1 MSTRTFLRRWRLPEL
16 LAAIVAMAVTS
27 LAFAQSSTGVGRGD
41 GLQPGEFLW
50 HPEVAPAGPVVLVV
64 SLDEQRAYVYRNGIA
79 IGVSTISS
87 GKAGKE
93 TPPGVFTILQKKR
106 EHYSNLYDNAP
117 MPYMQ
122 RLTWDGIALHGGRLP
137 GYPASQG
144 CVRLPQEFAA
154 KLFTVTRTGDT
165 VVVAEGKSSAA
176 SLVHP
181 AVLAP
186 IAGTGEPAPATL
198 RVGDAPTW
206 DESLSPEGPV
216 SVLVSLA
223 DQRIFVLRNG
233 VAIGEAPLQVEPGF
247 GIGGTVLMVMG
258 SETER
263 VASLLDPAR
272 DRHRWSAY
280 PIHGLDAGALAMLQL
295 QLQGQPLRADAD
307 FARQVRGVLAPGA
320 TVLLTDLPAVRA
332 PLAGSPLEPLLE
344 SAPEAPAPAP
354 AADGN

>member
-16 LAAIVAMAVTS
+16 LAAIATVAVAS
-27 LAFAQSSTGVGRGD
+27 LAFAQSDTGVGRGD

-144 CVRLPQEFAA
+144 CVRLPQDFAA

-344 SAPEAPAPAP
+344 SGPEASAPV
-354 AADGN
+354 ADGD

>member
-1 MSTRTFLRRWRLPEL
+1 MATFAATF
-16 LAAIVAMAVTS
+16 AAIAPLSAEPRS
-27 LAFAQSSTGVGRGD
+27 ADARGD

-50 HPEVAPAGPVVLVV
+50 HPEVAPTGPMVLVV

-117 MPYMQ
+117 MPWMQ

-144 CVRLPQEFAA
+144 CVRLPQAFAE
-154 KLFTVTRTGDT
+154 KLFAVTRTGDT
-165 VVVAEGKSSAA
+165 VVVADGKASAA

-181 AVLAP
+181 ALLAP
-186 IAGTGEPAPATL
+186 IEGGGRPVAATL
-198 RVGDAPTW
+198 RAGPAPRWDAT
-206 DESLSPEGPV
+206 LSPEGPV

-223 DQRIFVLRNG
+223 DRRVFVLRNG
-233 VAIGEAPLQVEPGF
+233 VTIGEAPLDVAPDF
-247 GIGGTVLMVMG
+247 AIGGTVLMVMG
-258 SETER
+258 SDTQP
-263 VASLLDPAR
+263 VPSQLDPAR
-272 DRHRWSAY
+272 DRHRWSAW
-280 PIHGLDAGALAMLQL
+280 PIRGLDAGALAMLQL
-295 QLQGQPLRADAD
+295 RLQGQPLRVDGD
-307 FARQVRGVLAPGA
+307 FARRLHGVLVPGA

-332 PLAGSPLEPLLE
+332 PVAGPAMQPLLE
-344 SAPEAPAPAP
+344 TMPAGGAEAP
-354 AADGN
+354 DQG